1 MNLFNNSA
9 EAPEPTKP
17 EEVDFM
23 RFLTGLRAELAH
35 SLGGVLLR
43 GARPVPIGIS
53 PEATSF
59 VSTSARRLVGWSVTE
74 TTGAGTASVKIYDGQ
89 GGLLI
94 ASLPL
99 VAGQSRTDSLTPG
112 LGVVRGIYVVITGSV
127 EGSVWVGETD

>member
-1 MNLFNNSA
+1 MNFFKNT
-9 EAPEPTKP
+9 ETPEETKP
-17 EEVDFM
+17 PEVDFM

-53 PEATSF
+53 AEATPY
-59 VSTSARRLVGWSVTE
+59 VSTSAGRLVGWSVTE
-74 TTGAGTASVKIYDGQ
+74 TTGAGTASVKLYDGN

-99 VAGQSRTDSLTPG
+99 TAGQSRTDSLTPG
-112 LGVVRGIYVVITGSV
+112 LGVVRGIYAVVTGSV
-127 EGSVWVGETD
+127 EGTVWVGETD